1 MRHFISR
8 VGACARV
15 YVQRREPR
23 LFCLIIALF
32 ITFGRRDVTYTASLA
47 QREHDA
53 MTSEKDIFDLQA
65 WRDDYAP
72 DFIGEHPLMLDVLS
86 ALSRIS
92 ATHCDVLVTGASGT
106 GKELVARSIH
116 RASARRGKPFIAL
129 NCAAIPK
136 ELMESEIFGHAR
148 GAFTGAT
155 DRRAGKFELAH
166 GGTLFLDEVGEM
178 ELSLQSKLL
187 RVLQERELTPIGD
200 AALVKVD
207 VRIIAATNQDLQI
220 QCKERLFREDLF
232 YRLNVVPLHL
242 PNLAQRRSDI
252 TLLCSAFLRQ
262 ANVRHH
268 RNLKG
273 LDAGAAAAMV
283 QYDWPGNVRE
293 LHNVIERIAVLKPRD
308 EPITRTDLPDNISGP
323 GAHSTCRNLLHE
335 ERWSLPTEGLDI
347 NEMLASVETRL
358 TLDALKLSKG
368 NKAEAAKLLG
378 LKRTTLVERLKKL
391 NLTQAY

>member
-1 MRHFISR
+1 
-8 VGACARV
+8 
-15 YVQRREPR
+15 
-23 LFCLIIALF
+23 
-32 ITFGRRDVTYTASLA
+32 
-47 QREHDA
+47 
-53 MTSEKDIFDLQA
+53 MTSEQDITDLQA
-65 WRDDYAP
+65 WRDDYAS
-72 DFIGEHPLMLDVLS
+72 DFIGEHPLVLDVLQ
-86 ALSRIS
+86 ALRRI
-92 ATHCDVLVTGASGT
+92 ARTQCDVLVTGASGT

-116 RASARRGKPFIAL
+116 RASDRRNKPFVAL

-200 AALVKVD
+200 ASLVKVD
-207 VRIIAATNQDLQI
+207 VRIIAATNQDLEA
-220 QCKERLFREDLF
+220 QCKERLFREDLY

-242 PNLAQRRSDI
+242 PTLAQRRSDI

-262 ANVRHH
+262 ANKRHH
-268 RNLKG
+268 RALKG

-283 QYDWPGNVRE
+283 QYDWPGNIRE
-293 LHNVIERIAVLKPRD
+293 LHNVIERIAVLKPKD
-308 EPITRTDLPDNISGP
+308 EPITRRDLPANIAGTPAPDSP
-323 GAHSTCRNLLHE
+323 PHAAADP
-335 ERWSLPTEGLDI
+335 RWALPSEGLDI
-347 NEMLASVETRL
+347 NETLATVETRL
-358 TLDALKLSKG
+358 TLDALRRSNG
-368 NKAEAAKLLG
+368 NKAKAAELLG

-391 NLTQAY
+391 NLTESA

>member
-1 MRHFISR
+1 M
-8 VGACARV
+8 
-15 YVQRREPR
+15 YVQRPNLR
-23 LFCLIIALF
+23 LFCLSIALF
-32 ITFGRRDVTYTASLA
+32 ITLEPSHATYMAPLS

-53 MTSEKDIFDLQA
+53 MTSEKDINDLQA

-86 ALSRIS
+86 ALKRIA

-116 RASARRGKPFIAL
+116 RASVRRNKPFIAL

-200 AALVKVD
+200 ATLVKVD
-207 VRIIAATNQDLQI
+207 VRIIAATNQDLQV
-220 QCKERLFREDLF
+220 QCKERLFREDLY

-262 ANVRHH
+262 ANLRHH
-268 RNLKG
+268 RALKG

-308 EPITRTDLPDNISGP
+308 EPITRFDLPDNIAGP
-323 GAHSTCRNLLHE
+323 SAASHRVSLLHE

-391 NLTQAY
+391 NLTEAI